1 MARNLDKPGANF
13 DQLLELALN
22 LKNARAFAGKNGDYD
37 WKEGDWTDPEDV
49 DLYDWEPKPVIQE
62 PRTTAQGI
70 YGKFAQQIANGGR
83 VGFEAGDIVD
93 VRNIPYY
100 ASKGIQGLVHSAETL
115 SKLPFAAGEL
125 GSKLLRQKPS
135 KKMFTEALENIQPGS
150 WSEKVGLTELI
161 AEAEKDK
168 PQSVKEAGG
177 VLGLGAEIAVPVGA
191 AFKIGQSLV
200 SKASKS
206 LGKIKDGKNLEKL
219 VDEKLT
225 DFGQSRRDFNIMA
238 GTSGLIIAL
247 KSIGLGGVLKGASK
261 KVNDIRVTYRTGVN
275 EPSNWDDVATW
286 AGNYQFEALTAKG
299 ANIMKR
305 LWGKDEVKKFTD
317 LGEEGTFV
325 DNVDIGEA
333 TSWVDDVKKAGGK
346 MELEHVDDYGNTGK
360 VYESINRKGI
370 KLTDKQEFLNA
381 SGIDS
386 GYGLYDD
393 SIDEV
398 YDIIHGIGPEDPELL
413 SKFLPDLKLK
423 GPR

>member
-1 MARNLDKPGANF
+1 
-13 DQLLELALN
+13 
-22 LKNARAFAGKNGDYD
+22 
-37 WKEGDWTDPEDV
+37 
-49 DLYDWEPKPVIQE
+49 
-62 PRTTAQGI
+62 
-70 YGKFAQQIANGGR
+70 
-83 VGFEAGDIVD
+83 
-93 VRNIPYY
+93 
-100 ASKGIQGLVHSAETL
+100 
-115 SKLPFAAGEL
+115 
-125 GSKLLRQKPS
+125 
-135 KKMFTEALENIQPGS
+135 
-150 WSEKVGLTELI
+150 
-161 AEAEKDK
+161 
-168 PQSVKEAGG
+168 
-177 VLGLGAEIAVPVGA
+177 
-191 AFKIGQSLV
+191 
-200 SKASKS
+200 
-206 LGKIKDGKNLEKL
+206 
-219 VDEKLT
+219 
-225 DFGQSRRDFNIMA
+225 MA

>member
-100 ASKGIQGLVHSAETL
+100 ASKGLQGVVHSAETL
-115 SKLPFAAGEL
+115 SKLPLAVGEL

-161 AEAEKDK
+161 TEAEKDK
-168 PQSVKEAGG
+168 PQSVKEAAS

-191 AFKIGQSLV
+191 AFKIGQSLI
-200 SKASKS
+200 SKASKAA
-206 LGKIKDGKNLEKL
+206 GKIKDGKNLEKL

-225 DFGQSRRDFNIMA
+225 DFGQSRRDFNVMA
-238 GTSGLIIAL
+238 GTSGLMIAL
-247 KSIGLGGVLKGASK
+247 KSIGLGGLGT
-261 KVNDIRVTYRTGVN
+261 KVAKLGNDIKVSMKGDADWSYEGPESGWEGANWTNVTFEPLTKAGVKILDSLVKAKQIVKDKVAGYR
-275 EPSNWDDVATW
+275 SNTSED
-286 AGNYQFEALTAKG
+286 ALTAVEKIKNKQGKMQVEAIVSEKTKG
-299 ANIMKR
+299 AVK
-305 LWGKDEVKKFTD
+305 GKYASYKIYQ
-317 LGEEGTFV
+317 G
-325 DNVDIGEA
+325 
-333 TSWVDDVKKAGGK
+333 DDVHK
-346 MELEHVDDYGNTGK
+346 
-360 VYESINRKGI
+360 I
-370 KLTDKQEFLNA
+370 
-381 SGIDS
+381 
-386 GYGLYDD
+386 
-393 SIDEV
+393 IDESEHLTHDMGG
-398 YDIIHGIGPEDPELL
+398 YARPQFFDEFTGDILDVISP
-413 SKFLPDLKLK
+413 KKVTK
-423 GPR
+423 